1 MTSFDPAALAREIKT
16 VQDRGG
22 ELVPFSSRFA
32 DFNLPSAYGVARRV
46 HDLRLAEQALRV
58 GRKIGFT
65 NADMW
70 DVYGVHAPVWGYID
84 DRTVVFD
91 AGPTATC
98 RIGRFAAPKIE
109 PEIVV
114 HFHRAPP
121 ANANPV
127 ELLACVDWVAHGIEI
142 VQSHFPDWKF
152 QAADTVADAALHAA
166 LLVGTPCPVGNLG
179 ANAMA
184 AMAAM
189 VDCEVSLSCNGQLRD
204 TGRGRNVLGGPL
216 SAVAHLLKVI
226 GEQAGAAPIAAG
238 EIVTTGTL
246 TQAHA
251 VQVGQVW
258 TTAFDGIALAG
269 LRVEFID

>member
-1 MTSFDPAALAREIKT
+1 MISTS
-16 VQDRGG
+16 
-22 ELVPFSSRFA
+22 
-32 DFNLPSAYGVARRV
+32 
-46 HDLRLAEQALRV
+46 
-58 GRKIGFT
+58 
-65 NADMW
+65 
-70 DVYGVHAPVWGYID
+70 
-84 DRTVVFD
+84 
-91 AGPTATC
+91 PTATC

-121 ANANPV
+121 ANASAA
-127 ELLACVDWVAHGIEI
+127 ELLGCVDWVAHGIEI

-166 LLVGTPCPVGNLG
+166 LLVGTPCPVGKLG
-179 ANAMA
+179 ADTTTAMA
-184 AMAAM
+184 AMAAL
-189 VDCEVSLSCNGQLRD
+189 VDCSVSLHCNGQLRD

-226 GEQAGAAPIAAG
+226 SAQAGAAPIAAG

-246 TQAHA
+246 TPAHA

-269 LRVEFID
+269 LRVEFTD